1 MLWSDFSSLFDH
13 IILYMR
19 YVVVERTII
28 LASFQKDCSVEKESK
43 SGAMAVSMMENM

>member
-1 MLWSDFSSLFDH
+1 MESRMVSG
-13 IILYMR
+13 LYKRMIS
-19 YVVVERTII
+19 II